1 MGVIVS
7 EPIDQP
13 ARLRLRQQLDRSV
26 MCLAGAGAGKTHE
39 LVLRMVECIRQGR
52 CRIDEIAAITFTRK
66 AAGELRGRFYEGLQ
80 SASETTTED
89 GGDPGEISRLGQAV
103 RHLDR
108 CTIGTIHAFCARI
121 LREYPA
127 EAGLPGDF
135 HEVEEREELWLA
147 RDAWDRFLEARS
159 AAGDPRLLSIEETGL
174 TAEQFYQFFLS
185 RCQYSDLPLKPTE
198 QSQPDLQTPT
208 DQLRE
213 FVEQVAAQIPEKL
226 PDQPDKLMGTVRRL
240 QHRFAY
246 SCPQTDA
253 ERAFVLRSFDSSV
266 ATQVTL
272 KRWGA
277 PGSAQQTLARSLRD
291 DLVKALRTQIIQPAL
306 SAWRRFVYTLAAEFV
321 DEAMDFYRQHRRQQ
335 AMLTFNDLMETSAAL
350 LRDHTDIRRKLQG
363 RYQTVFVDEFQDTD
377 PLQAQILLYLTGE
390 DREDP
395 SWQQQTPRPGSLFL
409 VGDEKQSIYRF
420 RRADVDVFR
429 HMRQRIEAG
438 DGACIELTASFRSQP
453 TLARWTNDTF
463 EGLFEAQ
470 DLRFQTHFQR
480 MQAQRSDVAGGGVY
494 RLKSDPQRR
503 GRQQLVEEEA
513 DRIARFIAAA
523 VAGKTQLNGAD
534 SVLGVSAQPG
544 DFMILTRTRRWLSSY
559 GRALEQHGIAYD
571 ITGAG
576 SLRASGELKAIVD
589 ALEVVLRTDDTVA
602 LVATMRGLLFGFGDD
617 ELYALRQAGWS
628 FRLDAE
634 VPTQIDASLRQQL
647 QEVVT
652 RFHRLREDLESLPP
666 AAALERFVDETGLLA
681 AAAAEEGGS
690 ARAGNV
696 LRLLSMVRD
705 WQSRRGLGW
714 VQITDELRDLLEGGE
729 FRMEEMT
736 LEIGRQDVV
745 RVMNLHQAKGLEAKV
760 VFLADPTDSS
770 ADQHGVDLHVS
781 RLGDEP
787 YLSMAV
793 TAGSGHRQWVIAEP
807 DGWPQDAQIEARY
820 LAAEQLRLVYVAA
833 TRAAAVLIVGQG
845 PTHAGP
851 WKDLQ
856 VGLRDVDDLPIP
868 SDSTITLAESVDAG
882 VDIAA
887 SRRQRQQ
894 RWAEIRQPT
903 WKQGAVRD
911 VEGRGPAQDIDAGHG
926 QDFGVVVH
934 RLLELCVR
942 GHLAPNDVSA
952 VEALALAQLAQLGQP
967 PHLLPHAIDAVTGW
981 AASDLWTQVQASTQ
995 VHAEVPYARTS
1006 HNEILSVERGVIDLV
1021 FRTRHGWQ
1029 LVDYKT
1035 QVLSTDQAGSPATRS
1050 VAAMLDQYRAQLA
1063 AYTQHW
1069 QQVAQEQRVTAGL
1082 WLTAHNL
1089 WLPLDLD

>member
-1 MGVIVS
+1 
-7 EPIDQP
+7 
-13 ARLRLRQQLDRSV
+13 
-26 MCLAGAGAGKTHE
+26 
-39 LVLRMVECIRQGR
+39 
-52 CRIDEIAAITFTRK
+52 
-66 AAGELRGRFYEGLQ
+66 
-80 SASETTTED
+80 
-89 GGDPGEISRLGQAV
+89 
-103 RHLDR
+103 
-108 CTIGTIHAFCARI
+108 
-121 LREYPA
+121 
-127 EAGLPGDF
+127 
-135 HEVEEREELWLA
+135 
-147 RDAWDRFLEARS
+147 
-159 AAGDPRLLSIEETGL
+159 
-174 TAEQFYQFFLS
+174 
-185 RCQYSDLPLKPTE
+185 
-198 QSQPDLQTPT
+198 
-208 DQLRE
+208 
-213 FVEQVAAQIPEKL
+213 
-226 PDQPDKLMGTVRRL
+226 
-240 QHRFAY
+240 
-246 SCPQTDA
+246 
-253 ERAFVLRSFDSSV
+253 
-266 ATQVTL
+266 
-272 KRWGA
+272 
-277 PGSAQQTLARSLRD
+277 
-291 DLVKALRTQIIQPAL
+291 
-306 SAWRRFVYTLAAEFV
+306 
-321 DEAMDFYRQHRRQQ
+321 
-335 AMLTFNDLMETSAAL
+335 
-350 LRDHTDIRRKLQG
+350 
-363 RYQTVFVDEFQDTD
+363 
-377 PLQAQILLYLTGE
+377 
-390 DREDP
+390 
-395 SWQQQTPRPGSLFL
+395 
-409 VGDEKQSIYRF
+409 
-420 RRADVDVFR
+420 
-429 HMRQRIEAG
+429 
-438 DGACIELTASFRSQP
+438 
-453 TLARWTNDTF
+453 
-463 EGLFEAQ
+463 
-470 DLRFQTHFQR
+470 
-480 MQAQRSDVAGGGVY
+480 
-494 RLKSDPQRR
+494 
-503 GRQQLVEEEA
+503 
-513 DRIARFIAAA
+513 
-523 VAGKTQLNGAD
+523 
-534 SVLGVSAQPG
+534 
-544 DFMILTRTRRWLSSY
+544 
-559 GRALEQHGIAYD
+559 
-571 ITGAG
+571 
-576 SLRASGELKAIVD
+576 
-589 ALEVVLRTDDTVA
+589 
-602 LVATMRGLLFGFGDD
+602 
-617 ELYALRQAGWS
+617 
-628 FRLDAE
+628 
-634 VPTQIDASLRQQL
+634 
-647 QEVVT
+647 
-652 RFHRLREDLESLPP
+652 
-666 AAALERFVDETGLLA
+666 
-681 AAAAEEGGS
+681 
-690 ARAGNV
+690 
-696 LRLLSMVRD
+696 
-705 WQSRRGLGW
+705 
-714 VQITDELRDLLEGGE
+714 
-729 FRMEEMT
+729 MEEMT